1 MDTVEVEEEVEEVEP
16 IKEEVKKVKIRD
28 RNFTIMKRTRKEA
41 TEAVEEEAEQVEV
54 ETSTILKVM
63 KMQMVSQWLKRE
75 RLSLEED
82 PAEAAVGEEV
92 AEVEEKDKKE
102 EEAQEEET
110 EAEAKLMPLESSNEL

>member
-1 MDTVEVEEEVEEVEP
+1 MEEVEP

-75 RLSLEED
+75 RLNLEED
-82 PAEAAVGEEV
+82 PAEAVAVEEV
-92 AEVEEKDKKE
+92 AEVEEKDQQE

-110 EAEAKLMPLESSNEL
+110 EAEAKLTPLESSSEL

>member
-16 IKEEVKKVKIRD
+16 IKEEVKKGKIRD
-28 RNFTIMKRTRKEA
+28 RNFTIMKRTRKAA
-41 TEAVEEEAEQVEV
+41 TEVVEEEAEQVEV

-63 KMQMVSQWLKRE
+63 KMQMVSQWLKKE
-75 RLSLEED
+75 RLNLEED
-82 PAEAAVGEEV
+82 QAEAVVEEEV

-110 EAEAKLMPLESSNEL
+110 EAEAKLTPLESNSEL